1 MKKISNL
8 WLFLIITF
16 IINYTMVG
24 VFLNLG
30 YEYKD
35 TEGVILGIL
44 YMFVPMLAALFVEKV
59 IHKQKVTKS
68 LFISFKINWWF
79 LAAIIIPIVYAG
91 LSIAISLLLP
101 GVSFSMEMEGL
112 FSRFEGMVTPEEMER
127 MQLALAASPI
137 NPIIMTLIQGI
148 VGGVTI
154 NAVAA
159 FGEELG
165 WRGFLIKEFKNMH
178 FAKASLIIGFIWG
191 IWHAPMILMGH
202 NYPNN
207 PEVGVLMMTVWCILL
222 SFPLS
227 YITIK
232 AKSVIAAAVMHGV
245 INGTAGISIML
256 VVGGTDLTVG
266 ATGIA
271 GFVAALLIIAS
282 LYIYDFKI
290 SKEKIMGKPLAQS
303 LNEQ

>member
-1 MKKISNL
+1 
-8 WLFLIITF
+8 
-16 IINYTMVG
+16 MVG